1 MFFAIFLSNP
11 INHFTASV
19 IIKIDVNIGQRNTVG
34 IEKTLKQQIIF
45 QRVNIG
51 NFKAISNYRTGCRA
65 TSRSYGNAQ
74 FFARHSYII
83 LNNKEITRVT
93 HRFHNVQLKRD
104 AFFQFVTQIVAVT
117 HFCAFPCQQVQIV
130 RFEFYTIEFVI
141 TAQFPYLLFGSSLTQ
156 NHFAFFVPCKFI
168 E

>member
-34 IEKTLKQQIIF
+34 IEKTLEQQIIF

-51 NFKAISNYRTGCRA
+51 NFEAISNYQTGCRA
-65 TSRSYGNAQ
+65 NVLALLKRPILRAT
-74 FFARHSYII
+74 SYII

-93 HRFHNVQLKRD
+93 HRFHNVQ
-104 AFFQFVTQIVAVT
+104 T
-117 HFCAFPCQQVQIV
+117 
-130 RFEFYTIEFVI
+130 
-141 TAQFPYLLFGSSLTQ
+141 
-156 NHFAFFVPCKFI
+156 
-168 E
+168 